1 METALDLLFPKRC
14 PICDGIV
21 GFRKGYVCPQCLGKI
36 KPVNGPVCMKCGKPL
51 SDEEEYCLD
60 CRKKKHL
67 FCRGAAVFEY
77 RSIAIAIYRFKYGGR
92 QEYAFFFGKC
102 MARRLGEQFK
112 RWKADALVP
121 VPIHKSRCH
130 QRGYNQAERLARELS
145 ALTGIPVAADLICR
159 VRKTAPMKELSAQ
172 ERQNNL
178 KRAFKICRNDVKLD
192 TVIIIDD
199 IYTTGSTIDAM
210 SYELRRAGV
219 KRIYFVT
226 LAIGRGL

>member
-92 QEYAFFFGKC
+92 QEYAFFSGNAWQGGWGSSLNGGRRMHWCPYPSIVPESGK
-102 MARRLGEQFK
+102 G
-112 RWKADALVP
+112 
-121 VPIHKSRCH
+121 
-130 QRGYNQAERLARELS
+130 
-145 ALTGIPVAADLICR
+145 GII
-159 VRKTAPMKELSAQ
+159 
-172 ERQNNL
+172 RQN
-178 KRAFKICRNDVKLD
+178 CWQ
-192 TVIIIDD
+192 
-199 IYTTGSTIDAM
+199 
-210 SYELRRAGV
+210 
-219 KRIYFVT
+219 
-226 LAIGRGL
+226 GRFRPGQGYQ

>member
-67 FCRGAAVFEY
+67 FCRGAAVFQY

-121 VPIHKSRCH
+121 VPIHSSRKRE
-130 QRGYNQAERLARELS
+130 RGYNQAELLAREIS
-145 ALTGIPVAADLICR
+145 AWTGIPVRCDLIAR
-159 VRKTAPMKELSAQ
+159 RKKTAPQKNLNDAQ
-172 ERQNNL
+172 RQNNL
-178 KRAFKICRNDVKLD
+178 KRAFKIIKNDVKLN
-192 TVIIIDD
+192 TIVIIDD
-199 IYTTGSTIDAM
+199 IYTTGSTIDTMTATLQ
-210 SYELRRAGV
+210 EAGI
-219 KRIYFVT
+219 KNIYFAV
-226 LAIGRGL
+226 LAIGAGQ